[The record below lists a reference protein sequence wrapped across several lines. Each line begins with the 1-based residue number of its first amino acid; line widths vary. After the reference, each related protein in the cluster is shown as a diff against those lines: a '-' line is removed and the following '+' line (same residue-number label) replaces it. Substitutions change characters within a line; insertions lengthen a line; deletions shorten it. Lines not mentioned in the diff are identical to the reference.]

1 MPSTYAHERFG
12 KKVLETLPDALR
24 ADILEEKDLYYIGV
38 QGPDIFFYY
47 NPLTNNEIGKVGTA
61 CHEMSGRVFFDPRIQ
76 HLMTLS
82 GERETAA
89 HSYLAGCLTHFVLD
103 ATCHGYICGYT
114 ERTGTSHAAIEGDFD
129 RALLEADGYNP
140 VKHNLCRRFVPTH
153 RAAHII
159 AGFYPDVNPMQV
171 YKSLEGFK
179 KNHRLL
185 YCPNDAKRNVL
196 YGAMKVIGKYDELS
210 GHIISPKANPACA
223 ESTARLMRFFDEAIP
238 WANEAICHMEDMLA
252 GDFSSDITMMDLFS
266 RNFDGSQP

>member
-103 ATCHGYICGYT
+103 ATCHGYIFGYT

-153 RAAHII
+153 
-159 AGFYPDVNPMQV
+159 
-171 YKSLEGFK
+171 
-179 KNHRLL
+179 
-185 YCPNDAKRNVL
+185 
-196 YGAMKVIGKYDELS
+196 
-210 GHIISPKANPACA
+210 ISSPA
-223 ESTARLMRFFDEAIP
+223 SIRT
-238 WANEAICHMEDMLA
+238 
-252 GDFSSDITMMDLFS
+252 
-266 RNFDGSQP
+266 